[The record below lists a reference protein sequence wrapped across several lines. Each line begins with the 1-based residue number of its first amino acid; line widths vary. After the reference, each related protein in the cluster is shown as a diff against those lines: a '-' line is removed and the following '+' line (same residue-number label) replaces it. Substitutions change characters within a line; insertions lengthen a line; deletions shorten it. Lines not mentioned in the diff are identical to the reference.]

1 MKAIR
6 IIIGISCVLTAIAA
20 VGRLVLGYTE
30 DVFATANLVLWTMIA
45 WLFISERIDGDEII
59 KDQQDIIKAQDGIM
73 REQQDLLEEQQE
85 SLHTYEAML
94 DDKQK
99 LIERYEALLA
109 KVKAFL
115 MFDNIQEEDKDANK

>member
-1 MKAIR
+1 MKTIR
-6 IIIGISCVLTAIAA
+6 IIIGISCVLTALAA
-20 VGRLVLGYTE
+20 VVRLVLGYTE

-73 REQQDLLEEQQE
+73 REQQDLLKEQQE

-115 MFDNIQEEDKDANK
+115 TKIREEDEDANQ

>member
-1 MKAIR
+1 MKTIR
-6 IIIGISCVLTAIAA
+6 IIIGISCVLTALTA
-20 VGRLVLGYTE
+20 VGRLVLGYTD
-30 DVFATANLVLWTMIA
+30 DVFATSYLVLWTMIA

-59 KDQQDIIKAQDGIM
+59 KEQQDIIKAQDGIM
-73 REQQDLLEEQQE
+73 LEQQDLLEEQQE
-85 SLHTYEAML
+85 SLHKYEAML

-115 MFDNIQEEDKDANK
+115 TKLQEEDKDANK

>member
-6 IIIGISCVLTAIAA
+6 IIIGISCVLTALTA

-30 DVFATANLVLWTMIA
+30 DVFATSNLVLWTMIA
-45 WLFISERIDGDEII
+45 WLYISECIDGDEII

-115 MFDNIQEEDKDANK
+115 TKIREEDKDANQ

>member
-1 MKAIR
+1 MKTIR
-6 IIIGISCVLTAIAA
+6 IIIGISCVLTALAA
-20 VGRLVLGYTE
+20 VGRLVLGYTD
-30 DVFATANLVLWTMIA
+30 DVFATSNLVLWTMIA
-45 WLFISERIDGDEII
+45 WLYISERIDGDEII

-85 SLHTYEAML
+85 SLHTYEALL

-115 MFDNIQEEDKDANK
+115 TKIREEDKDANK

>member
-1 MKAIR
+1 MKTIR
-6 IIIGISCVLTAIAA
+6 IIIGISCVLTALTA

-85 SLHTYEAML
+85 SLHTYEALL

-109 KVKAFL
+109 RVKAFL
-115 MFDNIQEEDKDANK
+115 TKLQEEDKDANK

>member
-1 MKAIR
+1 MKTIR
-6 IIIGISCVLTAIAA
+6 IIIGISCVLTALTA
-20 VGRLVLGYTE
+20 VGRLVLGYTD

-73 REQQDLLEEQQE
+73 REQQDLLLFQQE
-85 SLHTYEAML
+85 SLHTYEALL

-115 MFDNIQEEDKDANK
+115 TEPQEEDKDANK

>member
-1 MKAIR
+1 MKTIR
-6 IIIGISCVLTAIAA
+6 IIIGISCVLTAAMA
-20 VGRLVLGYTE
+20 VGRLLLGYTE
-30 DVFATANLVLWTMIA
+30 DAFATFYLVLWVMIA
-45 WLFISERIDGDEII
+45 WLFISGCIDGDETI
-59 KDQQDIIKAQDGIM
+59 KEQQDIIKAQDGIM

-85 SLHTYEAML
+85 SLHTYETLL

-115 MFDNIQEEDKDANK
+115 IKSQEEDKDANQ

>member
-1 MKAIR
+1 MKTIR
-6 IIIGISCVLTAIAA
+6 IIIGISCVLTALTA

-30 DVFATANLVLWTMIA
+30 DVFATSNLVLWTMIA

-115 MFDNIQEEDKDANK
+115 TKLQEEEKDANQ

>member
-6 IIIGISCVLTAIAA
+6 IIIGISCVLTALAA
-20 VGRLVLGYTE
+20 VGRLVLGYTD
-30 DVFATANLVLWTMIA
+30 DVFATSNIVLWAMIA

-59 KDQQDIIKAQDGIM
+59 KDQQDIIKAQDDIM
-73 REQQDLLEEQQE
+73 REQQELLEEQQE
-85 SLHTYEAML
+85 SLHIYDALL

-115 MFDNIQEEDKDANK
+115 TKPQEEDKDANQ